1 MKKSIWLLLVLT
13 AIAIWWVSPDALW
26 KYLFFL
32 RVPIVMG
39 LVLIFL
45 PVFAQYWLPAML
57 KNLFVLRG
65 GWQITFVIV
74 SAVAAGMSV
83 VLATSL
89 ILHNAAIRFAVPVA
103 IDIPKPWQY
112 VMAIAL
118 SAYICITTIKF
129 SKENS
134 ETQLQGNAVLWST
147 VTGGGLSIGLLFL
160 VDLTRKWLSSN
171 AYLKEILGGIAS
183 LAKHGTE
190 GYINPQSGEL
200 TSGHL
205 TAIAFLLI
213 GIVIYLAVGLFFH
226 PESKSHRAEAPA
238 LLYVLLIVSIITLL
252 CSGATFYLDYF
263 RVPLLIPFLI
273 YSAFTYF
280 ALGVDH
286 LFKLDPLSK
295 DTCDKKV
302 VDDKAK
308 NFEQVL
314 AKRLEHQTGERTLV
328 IVCASGGG
336 IQAAGWTAQVLT
348 GLQELLGTSF
358 TKAIGLISAVSGGSV
373 GAMYYLDRFGDEG
386 YPELE
391 YINDQ
396 GIPEKDELKKG
407 TFTNIFRSATKDS
420 LDAVGWGFAY
430 LDLWRF
436 LGFPYLIRPKFDRGT
451 TVETDWQGEMK
462 GWEKETNKLKTRK
475 TLATWRKQIF
485 DGKIPIPVFN
495 ATLVETGERF
505 LITPMTFGEVPAKK
519 YVDFNTLYKG
529 YDMNVVTAARLSAT
543 FPYIS
548 PICRNDRKELA
559 DKKYHFADG
568 CYFDNSGFVT
578 AAEWLDE
585 RLDEWRKPESLNIRR
600 VFILQIN
607 AFPESPA
614 NEQVQG
620 SGGWFMTTLGPLLA
634 MFKVRDPVLASRN
647 AKEAK
652 LLKERWERYK
662 NLAEENPVD
671 IQYFSIFFPSKEEA
685 PEFYDQ
691 QGRYQPPLS
700 WRLTDKEQKAIK
712 EGWYLIKEGENI
724 QRIKQWWGT

>member
-1 MKKSIWLLLVLT
+1 MKKTIWLLLILA

-32 RVPIVMG
+32 RVPILMG

-45 PVFAQYWLPAML
+45 PVLAQYWLPAIL

-103 IDIPKPWQY
+103 IDIPKSWQY

-118 SAYICITTIKF
+118 SSYICITAIRL

-134 ETQLQGNAVLWST
+134 ETKLQGHAVLWST
-147 VTGGGLSIGLLFL
+147 VAGGGLSISLLFL

-171 AYLKEILGGIAS
+171 AYLKEIFGGIAS

-205 TAIAFLLI
+205 AAIAFLLI
-213 GIVIYLAVGLFFH
+213 GIVIYLAVGLLFH
-226 PESKSHRAEAPA
+226 PESKSRRAEAPA
-238 LLYVLLIVSIITLL
+238 LLYVLLIISIITLL

-263 RVPLLIPFLI
+263 RVPLLITFLV

-286 LFKLDPLSK
+286 LFQLEPLSI
-295 DTCDKKV
+295 DTSENKA
-302 VDDKAK
+302 VDDKYK

-314 AKRLEHQTGERTLV
+314 EKRLEHQTAERTLV

-336 IQAAGWTAQVLT
+336 IQAAGWTAQVLK
-348 GLQELLGTSF
+348 GLQQELGICF

-373 GAMYYLDRFGDEG
+373 GTMYYLDHFNKEG
-386 YPELE
+386 FLE
-391 YINDQ
+391 EGEQ
-396 GIPEKDELKKG
+396 KTAE
-407 TFTNIFRSATKDS
+407 RATKNSFDAATSDS
-420 LDAVGWGFAY
+420 LDAIGWGFAY

-451 TVETDWQGEMK
+451 AVETDWQGEMK
-462 GWEKETNKLKTRK
+462 DGQKKSNKPK
-475 TLATWRKQIF
+475 TLATWRKQVF
-485 DGKIPIPVFN
+485 DGQIPIPVFN
-495 ATLVETGERF
+495 SILVETGERF
-505 LITPMTFGEVPAKK
+505 LITPMTFGKVPTKK
-519 YVDFNTLYKG
+519 YVDFNSLFEG

-568 CYFDNSGFVT
+568 GYFDNSGFVT

-585 RLDEWRKPESLNIRR
+585 RLDEWRKPETLNIRR
-600 VFILQIN
+600 VLILQIN
-607 AFPESPA
+607 AFPESPS
-614 NEQVQG
+614 NENVQG

-647 AKEAK
+647 AKEAD
-652 LLKERWERYK
+652 LLAKKWK
-662 NLAEENPVD
+662 NQVE
-671 IQYFSIFFPSKEEA
+671 IQYFPIFFPSDSEIPSECSVS
-685 PEFYDQ
+685 EFYKD
-691 QGRYQPPLS
+691 GRYRPPLS
-700 WRLTDKEQKAIK
+700 WRLTDREKQAIK
-712 EGWYLIKEGENI
+712 DGWTAIKTGETI
-724 QRIKQWWGT
+724 QTIKQLWHDTWNMPKD